1 MRIRGER
8 PQRATLVDVARA
20 ASVSRQTVSN
30 VLNNPGKVAP
40 ETLAKVRSE
49 IERLSFQPN
58 LAARALRQRKANALG
73 IELNATGHRRLGNIQ
88 DSFLVELTITA
99 REQDAHVITFA
110 VEDYLDPIGE
120 YERLLATQMVGGFVL
135 TNTRREDPRPGWLRE
150 HDVPFVSF
158 GRVWDDPSFTAWADV
173 DGKAGIARGVRH
185 LVEQGYGPIGYLGW
199 PHGSPVGDDRRSG
212 WVAATRELGIHDP
225 TLQTVS
231 PQDMTGAAEAA
242 QSLIERVGL
251 GGAIVCVSDTL
262 ALAVYRALR
271 DRGLRPGVDIGL
283 IGFDDNDFAQAFGLT
298 SLHQPLDEIAQTLLS
313 CLVAA
318 ESGAVAP
325 SHGVVFEPT
334 VVPRR
339 STDRTSTDRSP
350 SVNEHAITHPA
361 GNRTDDGGSS

>member
-1 MRIRGER
+1 MTIRGER

-40 ETLAKVRSE
+40 ETLARIRCE
-49 IERLSFQPN
+49 IDRLNFRPN
-58 LAARALRQRKANALG
+58 LAARSLRQRKANALG
-73 IELNATGHRRLGNIQ
+73 IEMTATGQRRLGSIL
-88 DSFLVELTITA
+88 DSFLVELTMTA
-99 REQDAHVITFA
+99 REHDAHVITFA
-110 VEDYLDPIGE
+110 AEHYLDPIAE
-120 YERLLATQMVGGFVL
+120 YERLLSTQMVNGFVL
-135 TNTRREDPRPGWLRE
+135 TNTRRQDPRPTWLRD
-150 HDVPFVSF
+150 HHVPFVSF

-212 WVAATRELGIHDP
+212 WVAATQELGIHDP

-231 PQDMTGAAEAA
+231 PQDMTDAVEAA

-298 SLHQPLDEIAQTLLS
+298 SLRQPLAEIAQTLL
-313 CLVAA
+313 LALTRA

-325 SHGVVFEPT
+325 SHGVVFDP
-334 VVPRR
+334 VVIPRP

-350 SVNEHAITHPA
+350 SAHEYAITHTA
-361 GNRTDDGGSS
+361 GNRTDDGGI